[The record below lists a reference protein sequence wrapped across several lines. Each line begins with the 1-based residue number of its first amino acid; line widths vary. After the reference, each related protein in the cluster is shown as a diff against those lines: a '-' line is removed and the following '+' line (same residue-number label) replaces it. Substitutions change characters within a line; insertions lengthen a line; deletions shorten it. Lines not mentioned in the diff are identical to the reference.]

1 LTTKEIISLHEISI
15 KINELIYTTYSD
27 DNFYGYTMWQIKTT
41 KKKHMNIETIRDY
54 CLSKAEAEE
63 TLPFGP
69 DVIVYKVNNKAFLLL
84 PLDTEELRFN
94 VKCDP
99 DLAIELREQYSCV
112 LPGWHMNKKH
122 WNTIVVDGTVPSKL
136 IKEWIDHSYEL
147 VKAKK
152 TK

>member
-1 LTTKEIISLHEISI
+1 MFHIQLTTKEIISLQQ
-15 KINELIYTTYSD
+15 LLLD
-27 DNFYGYTMWQIKTT
+27 Q
-41 KKKHMNIETIRDY
+41 HMNIETIRDY
-54 CLSKAEAEE
+54 CLSKPNAEE

-69 DVIVYKVNNKAFLLL
+69 DVIVFKVNNKAFLLL

-147 VKAKK
+147 VNKK
-152 TK
+152 KK